1 MAKIDLTKQ
10 ARAPQQPGKLLKVS
24 ETTSSVTGLY
34 EWTTG
39 EFNRSGSFSGSFIGD
54 GSGLTGISAGTSRSN
69 TTISGS
75 FTSLSSSL
83 ASRLAVEE
91 AQPNR
96 SNATIS
102 GSFASLSSSLAGR
115 LTTEEAES
123 NRSDA
128 TISGSHTALSASL
141 SARLAT
147 EEAESVRSDQTISGS
162 HAAFSQSNHQRME
175 SLELR
180 LGKGI
185 GGSGFGLVFGIT
197 GSLARVS
204 ASHAT
209 RLAALKVDSGSFS
222 TRVQTL
228 ETNTGGR
235 TNATISGSF
244 QGGGSNRISG
254 SSVSTGS
261 FGSLVLDGLH
271 FTSAS
276 LIQSLSFD
284 DSSNSLSIEGGGQ
297 VDLSTLAGGGGGGS
311 GTSITASDEGVDLSK
326 AVRTFDFVG
335 NAMVASN
342 VGNEVTVTV
351 NALTSS
357 ADIASDISGSH
368 TALSASLSARL
379 QVEEAQPNRSNA
391 TISGSFTAL
400 SSSLAA
406 RLQVEELESG
416 GGAGASAA
424 SISGSWQGV
433 IGSGSLNQISG
444 SSISTGSFGTV
455 EATNIKVGGGTFT
468 SASLASGGG
477 GGGDGIFS
485 TAGSSKKTAN
495 DLQIS
500 GSVAI
505 SGSETLTVRR
515 ALAGANTASTAIFTN
530 NVTVGYPTSNAWQ
543 TNLDGSYFNNF
554 NQDTNVSEILRFV
567 AGVLSSSLDTAS
579 PTANTKT
586 YNTITATYSDG
597 TEASKDSLLNGVLG
611 STYEN
616 ARLSINWTGS
626 AHIDMSETGS
636 YREVQDYL
644 TLKGFVLASDRGT
657 YLNDTGTNPFHG
669 SYASRIPS
677 SNITTQATFGT
688 FSHTIAANAGGSSEI
703 NSGTATNFGMGQL
716 SSGGPN
722 TIKVRVIATQS
733 FSDNYADTTPDQ
745 SSTFTTRS
753 LVEYEQSSFG
763 TSNGVTLAKINSSQP
778 AVIPAAFQDGDFNV
792 NGALSGRRYTGGAT
806 SATSLSAS
814 GYYAYHDVKAGL
826 QSGSQADFS
835 FRNASDSTTRF
846 YLYTG
851 GLPSDITTGTPTVS
865 IVNNA
870 VTRSNFAFTT
880 RSLSGAPYILD
891 VDYTFLS
898 SAEVTKSFDP
908 AYGYATTPIVV
919 STPTDTFDTVGSTSL
934 TKTSV
939 SVTNAGVQTNDGT
952 TAGVKNADKSAQRG
966 SNAIPHI
973 NDIAYTTASLV
984 FNLDSNSNNVVQNR
998 SSQQSLNYNLIFRT
1012 TGANWK
1018 NSTQTSNSSTINF
1031 YDSTLFNQP
1040 AASQSMAIY
1049 SRAQGY
1055 DNGSL
1060 TGTTEGFL
1068 GEDFRIKLNNNVTTF
1083 AGDAFTQTH
1092 ELNNLGS
1099 GSLQVK
1105 PGFLVDPEG
1114 AYGYWY
1120 STGSY
1125 SASDYKY
1132 YIRRFQ
1138 DGSTRTSMTVNVSN
1152 KTLVN
1157 WNASTS
1163 GVAVALVLK
1172 SGTSA
1177 GSNTSISTCRLY
1189 DPSATV
1195 SNLIESGVSQ
1205 DNFKNPFASNIDL
1218 YGNSGGGVSSGTY
1231 TVPIRNADGM
1241 FLDSSDNELY
1251 VIIRYK
1257 GDPTPATGITLTF
1270 S

>member
-10 ARAPQQPGKLLKVS
+10 ARAPQKPGELLKVS
-24 ETTSSVTGLY
+24 ENTSSITGLY
-34 EWTTG
+34 EFTTG

-54 GSGLTGISAGTSRSN
+54 GSGLTGISSSGTTRSN
-69 TTISGS
+69 VTISGS

-96 SNATIS
+96 SNTTIS

-115 LTTEEAES
+115 LATEEAES
-123 NRSDA
+123 NRSNA
-128 TISGSHTALSASL
+128 TISGSHTTLSASL

-162 HAAFSQSNHQRME
+162 HAAFSQSNHARME
-175 SLELR
+175 ELELR

-197 GSLARVS
+197 GSIAAIS
-204 ASHAT
+204 SSQASRT
-209 RLAALKVDSGSFS
+209 AALKVDSGSFS
-222 TRVQTL
+222 TRVQNL
-228 ETNTGGR
+228 ETTPGGR
-235 TNATISGSF
+235 TGTTISGSF

-261 FGSLVLDGLH
+261 FGSLVLSGAH

-276 LIQSLSFD
+276 LVQSLSFD

-326 AVRTFDFVG
+326 AVRTFDFRG
-335 NAMVASN
+335 NALVASN

-351 NALTSS
+351 SALTSS

-368 TALSASLSARL
+368 TALSASL
-379 QVEEAQPNRSNA
+379 
-391 TISGSFTAL
+391 
-400 SSSLAA
+400 AA
-406 RLQVEELESG
+406 RLQAEETEAPGRSAATVSGSFQG
-416 GGAGASAA
+416 GGS
-424 SISGSWQGV
+424 
-433 IGSGSLNQISG
+433 NKISG
-444 SSISTGSFGTV
+444 SSVSTGSFGTV
-455 EATNIKVGGGTFT
+455 EASNIKVGGGTFT

-500 GSVAI
+500 GSLKI
-505 SGSETLTVRR
+505 SGSETLTVRT

-530 NVTVGYPTSNAWQ
+530 NITTGYPTSNAWQ
-543 TNLDGSYFNNF
+543 KNLEGSYFNNF

-567 AGVLSSSLDTAS
+567 AGVLSSSVDTAS

-597 TEASKDSLLNGVLG
+597 TEASKDSLFNGVLG
-611 STYEN
+611 STYED
-616 ARLSINWTGS
+616 ARLAINWTGS

-636 YREVQDYL
+636 YRTVQNYL
-644 TLKGFVLASDRGT
+644 ELKNFLQSSDRGT

-669 SYASRIPS
+669 TYASRIPS

-703 NSGTATNFGMGQL
+703 NSGTATNFGLGQL
-716 SSGGPN
+716 SSGGAN
-722 TIKVRVIATQS
+722 TIKVRVMATQS
-733 FSDNYADTTPDQ
+733 FSDNHDDTTPDA

-753 LVEYEQSSFG
+753 LVEYVQSSFG
-763 TSNGVTLAKINSSQP
+763 TSNGVTLTKINSSQP

-792 NGALSGRRYTGGAT
+792 NGALSGRRYVGGAT
-806 SATSLSAS
+806 SATSISAS
-814 GYYAYHDVKAGL
+814 GYYAYHDIKAGL

-851 GLPSDITTGTPTVS
+851 GLPSDITTGTPTVA
-865 IVNNA
+865 IANNA

-966 SNAIPHI
+966 SNDIPHI

-984 FNLDSNSNNVVQNR
+984 FNLDSNSTNVVQNR

-1018 NSTQTSNSSTINF
+1018 NSTQTSNSSTLNF

-1060 TGTTEGFL
+1060 TGTSEGFL
-1068 GEDFRIKLNNNVTTF
+1068 GEDFRIQLNNNVTSF

-1114 AYGYWY
+1114 SYGYWY

-1163 GVAVALVLK
+1163 GVAVALVFK
-1172 SGTSA
+1172 SATSA
-1177 GSNTSISTCRLY
+1177 GSNSAKATCRLY

-1195 SNLIESGVSQ
+1195 SNLIEAGVSQ

-1218 YGNSGGGVSSGTY
+1218 YGNSGGSVSSGTY

-1251 VIIRYK
+1251 VIVRYK
-1257 GDPTPATGITLTF
+1257 SDPTPATGITLTF

>member
-10 ARAPQQPGKLLKVS
+10 ARAPQNPGQVLKVS
-24 ETTSSVTGLY
+24 AVTSSVTGLY

-39 EFNRSGSFSGSFIGD
+39 VDSDSQ
-54 GSGLTGISAGTSRSN
+54 T
-69 TTISGS
+69 
-75 FTSLSSSL
+75 
-83 ASRLAVEE
+83 
-91 AQPNR
+91 R

-102 GSFASLSSSLAGR
+102 GSHTALSASLSSR
-115 LTTEEAES
+115 LTIEEAES

-141 SARLAT
+141 SARLAL

-162 HAAFSQSNHQRME
+162 HAAFSQSNHQRIE
-175 SLELR
+175 QVELR

-185 GGSGFGLVFGIT
+185 GGSGYGLVFGIT

-209 RLAALKVDSGSFS
+209 RLDALKDDSGSFS

-228 ETNTGGR
+228 ETQGDSSISAGTVNLF
-235 TNATISGSF
+235 SGSA
-244 QGGGSNRISG
+244 I
-254 SSVSTGS
+254 STGS
-261 FGSLVLDGLH
+261 FGSLVLSGRH
-271 FTSAS
+271 FTSES
-276 LIQSLSFD
+276 LVQSLSFD
-284 DSSNSLSIEGGGQ
+284 DSTNSLAIEGGGQ
-297 VDLSTLAGGGGGGS
+297 VDLSSLAGGGGGGS

-326 AVRTFDFVG
+326 AVRTFDFTG
-335 NAMVASN
+335 NAMTATN
-342 VGNEVTVTV
+342 VGNEVTVNVT
-351 NALTSS
+351 ALTSS
-357 ADIASDISGSH
+357 ADIASDISGSF
-368 TALSASLSARL
+368 TALSASLSGRL

-391 TISGSFTAL
+391 TISGSFTSL
-400 SSSLAA
+400 SSSLAGRLQVEEAQPNRSATTISGSFTALSASLSA

-455 EATNIKVGGGTFT
+455 EATNIKVGGGVFT
-468 SASLASGGG
+468 SASLASGGS

-485 TAGSSKKTAN
+485 TAGSSKSTAN

-500 GSVAI
+500 GSLRI
-505 SGSETLTVRR
+505 SGSETLTVRK
-515 ALAGANTASTAIFTN
+515 ALVGANTASTAIFTN
-530 NVTVGYPTSNAWQ
+530 NITVGYPTSNAWQ
-543 TNLDGSYFNNF
+543 TGLEGSYFNNF
-554 NQDTNVSEILRFV
+554 DHNTNVSEILRFV
-567 AGVLSSSLDTAS
+567 AGVISSSIDTAS

-586 YNTITATYSDG
+586 YNTVTTTHSDG
-597 TEASKDSLLNGVLG
+597 SETSKSSLFNGVLG
-611 STYEN
+611 STYED
-616 ARLSINWTGS
+616 ARLSLNWTGS
-626 AHIDMSETGS
+626 AYIDFSTTGS
-636 YREVQDYL
+636 YREVQNYL
-644 TLKGFVLASDRGT
+644 ELKGWVLSSDRGT

-669 SYASRIPS
+669 TYASRIPS
-677 SNITTQATFGT
+677 SNITTQGTFGT
-688 FSHTIAANAGGSSEI
+688 FSHTIAANAGGSSTI
-703 NSGTATNFGMGQL
+703 FSNSNHFGMGQL
-716 SSGGPN
+716 SSGN
-722 TIKVRVIATQS
+722 ANEIKVRVFATQS
-733 FSDNYADTTPDQ
+733 FSDNYADSTPDD

-753 LVEYEQSSFG
+753 LVEYTQASFG
-763 TSNGVTLAKINSSQP
+763 TSNGVTLAKIDSSNP

-792 NGALSGRRYTGGAT
+792 AGALSGRRYTGGAT

-814 GYYAYHDVKAGL
+814 GYYKYYDIKAGL

-835 FRNASDSTTRF
+835 FRNGSDSSTRF
-846 YLYTG
+846 YIYTG
-851 GLPSDITTGTPTVS
+851 GLPSDITTGAPTVS
-865 IVNNA
+865 ILNSA

-891 VDYTFLS
+891 VDYTFLY
-898 SAEVTKSFDP
+898 SAAVTKSFDP
-908 AYGYATTPIVV
+908 GYGYGSTPIAV
-919 STPTDTFDTVGSTSL
+919 STPTDTFDSVGSTSL

-952 TAGVKNADKSAQRG
+952 TAGVKTPDHSTQRG
-966 SNAIPHI
+966 SNAIPAI
-973 NDIAYTTASLV
+973 NDQAYTTASLV
-984 FNLDSNSNNVVQNR
+984 FNLDSNSTNSVQNR
-998 SSQQSLNYNLIFRT
+998 SSQQSQNYNLVFRV
-1012 TGANWK
+1012 TGRNWK
-1018 NSTQTSNSSTINF
+1018 NSSQTADSSTINF
-1031 YDSTLFNQP
+1031 YDASLFNQP

-1055 DNGSL
+1055 DGGTLN
-1060 TGTTEGFL
+1060 GTTEQFT
-1068 GEDFRIKLNNNVTTF
+1068 GEDFRIQLNNNVTTF

-1105 PGFLVDPEG
+1105 PNRLVDPAG

-1125 SASDYKY
+1125 DANDYKY

-1157 WNASTS
+1157 WNSATA
-1163 GVAVALVLK
+1163 GVAVGLILK

-1177 GSNTSISTCRLY
+1177 GSNTSISTCRIF
-1189 DPSATV
+1189 DPSATT
-1195 SNLIESGVSQ
+1195 SNLIESGISQ
-1205 DNFKNPFASNIDL
+1205 DNHKNPFASNIDL
-1218 YGNSGGGVSSGTY
+1218 YGNSGGSVSSGTY

-1257 GDPTPATGITLTF
+1257 GDPTPVQQITLTF

>member
-10 ARAPQQPGKLLKVS
+10 ARAPQNPGQVLKVS
-24 ETTSSVTGLY
+24 AATSSITGLY
-34 EWTTG
+34 EWTTAAD
-39 EFNRSGSFSGSFIGD
+39 SDSQ
-54 GSGLTGISAGTSRSN
+54 TRSN
-69 TTISGS
+69 ATISGS
-75 FTSLSSSL
+75 FTSLSQSL
-83 ASRLAVEE
+83 SSRLAVEE
-91 AQPNR
+91 
-96 SNATIS
+96 
-102 GSFASLSSSLAGR
+102 L
-115 LTTEEAES
+115 ES
-123 NRSDA
+123 NRSNA

-175 SLELR
+175 KLELR

-185 GGSGFGLVFGIT
+185 GGSGYGLVFGIT

-209 RLAALKVDSGSFS
+209 RLDALKVDSGSFS

-228 ETNTGGR
+228 ETQGDSSISAGTVNLF
-235 TNATISGSF
+235 SGSA
-244 QGGGSNRISG
+244 I
-254 SSVSTGS
+254 STGS
-261 FGSLVLDGLH
+261 FGSLILSGRH
-271 FTSAS
+271 FTSES
-276 LIQSLSFD
+276 LVQSLSFD
-284 DSSNSLSIEGGGQ
+284 DSSNALKIEGQGS
-297 VDLSTLAGGGGGGS
+297 VDLSSLAGGGGGGS

-326 AVRTFDFVG
+326 AVRTFDFAG
-335 NAMVASN
+335 NAMTATN

-357 ADIASDISGSH
+357 ADIASDISGSF
-368 TALSASLSARL
+368 TALSASLSGRL
-379 QVEEAQPNRSNA
+379 QVEEAQPNRSAA
-391 TISGSFTAL
+391 TISGSFTSL

-416 GGAGASAA
+416 GGSSRSNAT
-424 SISGSWQGV
+424 ISGSFTSLSASLSSRLQAEETEAPGRSAATV
-433 IGSGSLNQISG
+433 SGSFQGGGSNRISG
-444 SSISTGSFGTV
+444 SSVSTGSFGTV
-455 EATNIKVGGGTFT
+455 EASNIKVGGGTFT

-495 DLQIS
+495 DLQIT

-515 ALAGANTASTAIFTN
+515 ALAGAQTASTAIFTN
-530 NVTVGYPTSNAWQ
+530 NITVGYPTSNAWGTGLQ
-543 TNLDGSYFNNF
+543 GSFFNNF
-554 NQDTNVSEILRFV
+554 NHNTNVSEILRFM
-567 AGVLSSSLDTAS
+567 AGVISSSIDTAS

-586 YNTITATYSDG
+586 YNTVTTTHSDG
-597 TEASKDSLLNGVLG
+597 SETSKSSLLNGVLG
-611 STYEN
+611 STYED
-616 ARLSINWTGS
+616 ARLSLNWTGS
-626 AHIDMSETGS
+626 AYIDMSETGS
-636 YREVQDYL
+636 YREVQNYL
-644 TLKGFVLASDRGT
+644 ELKGWVQSSDRGT

-669 SYASRIPS
+669 TYATRIPS
-677 SNITTQATFGT
+677 SNITTQGTFGT
-688 FSHTIAANAGGSSEI
+688 FSHTIAANAGGSSTVFS
-703 NSGTATNFGMGQL
+703 NSNHFGMGQL
-716 SSGGPN
+716 QSGGAN
-722 TIKVRVIATQS
+722 EIKVRVFATQS
-733 FSDNYADTTPDQ
+733 FSDNYADSTPDA

-753 LVEYEQSSFG
+753 LVEYTQASFG
-763 TSNGVTLAKINSSQP
+763 TSNGVTLAKIDSANP
-778 AVIPAAFQDGDFNV
+778 AVIPPAFQDGDFSV
-792 NGALSGRRYTGGAT
+792 AGALSGRRYTGGAT

-814 GYYAYHDVKAGL
+814 GYYKYYDIKAGL
-826 QSGSQADFS
+826 KSGSQADFS
-835 FRNASDSTTRF
+835 FRDGSDSSTRF
-846 YLYTG
+846 YIYTG
-851 GLPSDITTGTPTVS
+851 GLPSDITTGAPTVS
-865 IVNNA
+865 IINSA

-880 RSLSGAPYILD
+880 RTLSGAPYILD
-891 VDYTFLS
+891 VDYTFLY
-898 SAEVTKSFDP
+898 SAAVTKSFDP
-908 AYGYATTPIVV
+908 GYGYASTPIAI
-919 STPTDTFDTVGSTSL
+919 SNPTDTFENIGSTTL
-934 TKTSV
+934 TKSSV

-952 TAGVKNADKSAQRG
+952 TAGVKTPDHSEQRG
-966 SNAIPHI
+966 SNDIPAI
-973 NDIAYTTASLV
+973 NDQAYTTASLV
-984 FNLDSNSNNVVQNR
+984 FNLDSNSHNVVQNR
-998 SSQQSLNYNLIFRT
+998 SSQQSQNYNLTFRV
-1012 TGANWK
+1012 TGRNWK
-1018 NSTQTSNSSTINF
+1018 NSSQTANSSTINF
-1031 YDSTLFNQP
+1031 YDPALFNEP
-1040 AASQSMAIY
+1040 AASQSMAFY

-1055 DNGSL
+1055 DNGAL
-1060 TGTTEGFL
+1060 DGTTEGFL

-1083 AGDAFTQTH
+1083 AGDAFTQSA
-1092 ELNNLGS
+1092 ERNNLGS

-1105 PGFLVDPEG
+1105 PGYLVDPAG

-1195 SNLIESGVSQ
+1195 SNLIEAGVSQ

-1218 YGNSGGGVSSGTY
+1218 YGNSGGSVSSGTY

>member
-10 ARAPQQPGKLLKVS
+10 ARAPQKPGEILKVS
-24 ETTSSVTGLY
+24 ETTSSVTGLF
-34 EWTTG
+34 EFTTG

-54 GSGLTGISAGTSRSN
+54 GSGLTGISSGGTTRSN
-69 TTISGS
+69 ATISGS

-162 HAAFSQSNHQRME
+162 HAAFSQSNHTRME
-175 SLELR
+175 NLELR

-197 GSLARVS
+197 GSMAAIS
-204 ASHAT
+204 SSQASRT
-209 RLAALKVDSGSFS
+209 AALKVDSGSFS
-222 TRVQTL
+222 TRIQTL
-228 ETNTGGR
+228 ETTPGGR

-254 SSVSTGS
+254 SAVSTGS
-261 FGSLVLDGLH
+261 FGSLVLDGVH

-276 LIQSLSFD
+276 LVQSLSFD
-284 DSSNSLSIEGGGQ
+284 DTSNALKIEGGGD
-297 VDLSTLAGGGGGGS
+297 VDLSSLAGGGGGGS

-326 AVRTFDFVG
+326 AVRTFDFTG
-335 NAMVASN
+335 NAMTATN
-342 VGNEVTVTV
+342 DGNEVTVNV
-351 NALTSS
+351 SALTSS
-357 ADIASDISGSH
+357 ADIASDISGSF

-391 TISGSFTAL
+391 TISGSFTSL

-444 SSISTGSFGTV
+444 SSVSTGSFGV
-455 EATNIKVGGGTFT
+455 INVGGGTFT
-468 SASLASGGG
+468 SASLASTGGG
-477 GGGDGIFS
+477 GGGSGIFS
-485 TAGSSKKTAN
+485 DAGSSKKTAN
-495 DLQIS
+495 DLQIT

-515 ALAGANTASTAIFTN
+515 ALAGAQTASTAIFTN
-530 NVTVGYPTSNAWQ
+530 NITVGYPTSNAWQ
-543 TNLDGSYFNNF
+543 TNLEGSFFNNF
-554 NQDTNVSEILRFV
+554 NNDTNVSEILRFV

-579 PTANTKT
+579 PTPNTKT

-597 TEASKDSLLNGVLG
+597 SETSKNSIFNGVLG

-626 AHIDMSETGS
+626 VSIDMSKTGS
-636 YREVQDYL
+636 YRAVQNYL
-644 TLKGFVLASDRGT
+644 ELKNFLQSSDRGT
-657 YLNDTGTNPFHG
+657 FLNDTGTNPFHG

-677 SNITTQATFGT
+677 SNITTQGTFGT
-688 FSHTIAANAGGSSEI
+688 FSHTIAANAGGSSDV
-703 NSGTATNFGMGQL
+703 NSGTASNFGMGQL
-716 SSGGPN
+716 QSGGAN
-722 TIKVRVIATQS
+722 TIKVRVMTTQS
-733 FSDNYADTTPDQ
+733 FSDNHDDQTPDA

-806 SATSLSAS
+806 NAANISAS
-814 GYYAYHDVKAGL
+814 GYYAYHDTKAGL
-826 QSGSQADFS
+826 QSGSQSDFS
-835 FRNASDSTTRF
+835 FRNGSDSSTRF
-846 YLYTG
+846 YIYTG
-851 GLPSDITTGTPTVS
+851 GLPTDITQNEQTVA

-870 VTRSNFAFTT
+870 VTRSNFTFTT

-891 VDYTFLS
+891 VDYTFKS

-919 STPTDTFDTVGSTSL
+919 STPTDTFDSVGSTSL

-939 SVTNAGVQTNDGT
+939 SVTNAGVQTNDGS
-952 TAGVKNADKSAQRG
+952 TAGVKDRTKSTQRA
-966 SNAIPHI
+966 SSAIPHI
-973 NDIAYTTASLV
+973 SDIAYTTASLV
-984 FNLDSNSNNVVQNR
+984 FNLDSNSDNVVQNR
-998 SSQQSLNYNLIFRT
+998 SSQQSTNYSLVFRT
-1012 TGANWK
+1012 TGTNWTGA
-1018 NSTQTSNSSTINF
+1018 SQLSNSSTINF
-1031 YDSTLFNQP
+1031 YDAALFNQP

-1049 SRAQGY
+1049 SRAQGF
-1055 DNGSL
+1055 DAGSL
-1060 TGTTEGFL
+1060 TGTSEAFS
-1068 GEDFRIKLNNNVTTF
+1068 GEDFRIKLNNNVTSF

-1105 PGFLVDPEG
+1105 PGFLVDPG
-1114 AYGYWY
+1114 GSRGYWY
-1120 STGSY
+1120 STGSFNSNNY
-1125 SASDYKY
+1125 RY

-1138 DGSTRTSMTVNVSN
+1138 DGSTRTGMSVDVG

-1157 WNASTS
+1157 WNSSTD
-1163 GVAVALVLK
+1163 GVAVALILK

-1177 GSNTSISTCRLY
+1177 GSNTSISTCRLF
-1189 DPSATV
+1189 DISATV
-1195 SNLIESGVSQ
+1195 SNLIEAGVSQ
-1205 DNFKNPFASNIDL
+1205 DNFKNPFASDIDL
-1218 YGNSGGGVSSGTY
+1218 YGNSGGSLSSTKY
-1231 TVPIRNADGM
+1231 TIPIRNADGM

-1257 GDPTPATGITLTF
+1257 NDPSPVTGITLTF

>member
-10 ARAPQQPGKLLKVS
+10 ARAPQNPGQVLKVS
-24 ETTSSVTGLY
+24 AATSSITGLY
-34 EWTTG
+34 EWTTAAD
-39 EFNRSGSFSGSFIGD
+39 SDSQ
-54 GSGLTGISAGTSRSN
+54 TRSN
-69 TTISGS
+69 ATISGS
-75 FTSLSSSL
+75 FTSLSQSL
-83 ASRLAVEE
+83 SSRLAVEE
-91 AQPNR
+91 
-96 SNATIS
+96 
-102 GSFASLSSSLAGR
+102 L
-115 LTTEEAES
+115 ES
-123 NRSDA
+123 NRSNT

-162 HAAFSQSNHQRME
+162 HAAFSQSNHTRME
-175 SLELR
+175 NLELR

-197 GSLARVS
+197 GSLSAIS
-204 ASHAT
+204 ASHAERIT
-209 RLAALKVDSGSFS
+209 NFS
-222 TRVQTL
+222 TGNVNL
-228 ETNTGGR
+228 V
-235 TNATISGSF
+235 
-244 QGGGSNRISG
+244 SG
-254 SSVSTGS
+254 SSVSTAS
-261 FGSLVLDGLH
+261 F
-271 FTSAS
+271 AS
-276 LIQSLSFD
+276 LILSGKQFSTESLVQSLSFD
-284 DSSNSLSIEGGGQ
+284 ETSNALKIEGAGQ

-326 AVRTFDFVG
+326 AVRTFDFTG
-335 NAMVASN
+335 NAMTATN
-342 VGNEVTVTV
+342 DGNEVTVNV
-351 NALTSS
+351 SALTSS
-357 ADIASDISGSH
+357 ADIASDISGSF

-379 QVEEAQPNRSNA
+379 QVEELESGGGGSSRSNA
-391 TISGSFTAL
+391 TISGSFTLLSASL
-400 SSSLAA
+400 SS
-406 RLQVEELESG
+406 RLQAEETEAPGRSAATVSGSFQG
-416 GGAGASAA
+416 GGS
-424 SISGSWQGV
+424 
-433 IGSGSLNQISG
+433 NRISG
-444 SSISTGSFGTV
+444 SSVSTGSFGTV
-455 EATNIKVGGGTFT
+455 EASNIKVGGGTFT

-477 GGGDGIFS
+477 GGGDGIFA
-485 TAGSSKKTAN
+485 TAGSSKRTAN

-500 GSVAI
+500 GSLKI

-543 TNLDGSYFNNF
+543 KNLNGSYFNNF

-567 AGVLSSSLDTAS
+567 AGVLSSSVDTAS

-586 YNTITATYSDG
+586 YSTITATYSDG
-597 TEASKDSLLNGVLG
+597 TEASKDSLFNGVLG
-611 STYEN
+611 STYED

-626 AHIDMSETGS
+626 AHIDMGETGS
-636 YREVQDYL
+636 YRDVQNYL
-644 TLKGFVLASDRGT
+644 ELKNFLQSSDRGT

-688 FSHTIAANAGGSSEI
+688 FSHTIAANAGGSSSV

-716 SSGGPN
+716 SSGAAN
-722 TIKVRVIATQS
+722 TIKVRVMATQS
-733 FSDNYADTTPDQ
+733 FSDNHDDTTPDQ

-792 NGALSGRRYTGGAT
+792 DGALSGRRYVGGAT
-806 SATSLSAS
+806 SATSISAS

-846 YLYTG
+846 YIYTG
-851 GLPSDITTGTPTVS
+851 GLPSDITTGNPTVS

-870 VTRSNFAFTT
+870 VTRSNFTFTT

-891 VDYTFLS
+891 VDYTFKS

-966 SNAIPHI
+966 SNDIPHI

-1031 YDSTLFNQP
+1031 YDASLFNQP

-1055 DNGSL
+1055 DAGSL
-1060 TGTTEGFL
+1060 TGTSEAFS

-1114 AYGYWY
+1114 SRGYWY

-1132 YIRRFQ
+1132 YRRFQ
-1138 DGSTRTSMTVNVSN
+1138 DGSTRTSMTVDVG

-1177 GSNTSISTCRLY
+1177 GSNTDISTCRLF
-1189 DPSATV
+1189 DISATT
-1195 SNLIESGVSQ
+1195 SNLIEAGVSQ

-1218 YGNSGGGVSSGTY
+1218 YGNTGGSLSSTQY
-1231 TVPIRNADGM
+1231 SIPIRNADGM

-1257 GDPTPATGITLTF
+1257 SDPAPVTSITLSF